1 MFVPWE
7 LPWLPE
13 ASPDFRAHC
22 KALAATSPDA
32 APHLGQRLVAL
43 ASHRLNTAQAG
54 AFASLLQALRSQ
66 KSDLAPLSPLRLGIL
81 PSATFDL
88 VAAAIPAACAR
99 HGVAVELTIADFDQ
113 IVQVAL
119 SASSS
124 IFQADPDAI
133 FVQFDHRWLGFDRF
147 VIDMADTD
155 ILTAA
160 LERVALV
167 LDGIQANSRAQAI
180 VTNIAVPPGA
190 LFGSLDRQ
198 VDGTVRRLIH
208 RFNES
213 LSDLARDRGAILLD
227 VVALVEM
234 VGSAHWFDPVKW
246 NLFKLPF
253 ASDCAA
259 LFADM
264 LARQLGAMRGKARK
278 CLVLDC
284 DNTLWGGVIG
294 DDGIENIKI
303 GSGTAEGES
312 FAAVQKLARDFK
324 ARGILLAVCS
334 KNFEETARGPFRDHP
349 DMVLRENDIAVF
361 QANWT
366 DKPSNLEAI
375 AEKLSI
381 GIDSLVFL
389 DDNSAER
396 AQMREALPLV
406 AVPELPADPALYPLY
421 LSAAGYFEAISY
433 SAEDG
438 ARAQS
443 YAANASRAEVRETI
457 RDLGDYL
464 SALEMKFR
472 VCGFDAAGRSRIVQL
487 INKSNQFNLTARRY
501 TEAEVREMESDAGL
515 ITLQVRL
522 TDKFSDFGMISV
534 VIARPVANDTTSIE
548 IDSWLMSCRV
558 LGRRV
563 EEGMLEALV
572 ARARAAG
579 KSVVRARYLPTAK
592 NGMVSDFFDKLGFE
606 MVGQEQDGA
615 KFYVLDLNAFV
626 APILPFKT
634 IGST

>member
-13 ASPDFRAHC
+13 APPDFRARC
-22 KALAATSPDA
+22 KALAATTPDA
-32 APHLGQRLVAL
+32 VPDLGQRLVAL

-54 AFASLLQALRSQ
+54 AFANLLQSLRAQ
-66 KSDLAPLSPLRLGIL
+66 ERDLAPLSPLRLGIL

-99 HGVAVELTIADFDQ
+99 HGVAAELAVADFDQ

-119 SASSS
+119 DGSSP

-133 FVQFDHRWLGFDRF
+133 LVQFDHRWLGFDRF
-147 VIDMADTD
+147 IADPAESD
-155 ILTAA
+155 ILAQG
-160 LERVALV
+160 LDRVAMV
-167 LDGIQANSRAQAI
+167 LDGIRANSRAQAI
-180 VTNIAVPPGA
+180 VTNVAVPPGA
-190 LFGSLDRQ
+190 LFGSLDRH
-198 VDGTVRRLIH
+198 VDGTVRRLVH
-208 RFNES
+208 RFNDA

-227 VVALVEM
+227 VAALVEL

-253 ASDCAA
+253 ASDCAG

-264 LARQLGAMRGKARK
+264 LARQLGAIRGKARK

-303 GSGTAEGES
+303 GSGDAEGES
-312 FAAVQKLARDFK
+312 FLAIQRLALDLK

-334 KNFEETARGPFRDHP
+334 KNFEETAREPFRDHA
-349 DMVLRENDIAVF
+349 DMLLREQDIAVF

-375 AEKLSI
+375 AATLSI

-389 DDNSAER
+389 DDNAAER

-433 SAEDG
+433 STEDG

-443 YAANASRAEVRETI
+443 YAANASRAEVMEKV

-464 SALEMKFR
+464 SALDMELR
-472 VCGFDAAGRSRIVQL
+472 VSAFDAAGRARIAQL
-487 INKSNQFNLTARRY
+487 INKSNQFNLTTRRY
-501 TEAEVREMESDAGL
+501 TEVEVRAMENDPDL
-515 ITLQVRL
+515 ITLQSRL
-522 TDKFSDFGMISV
+522 SDKFGDFGMIGV
-534 VIARPVANDTTSIE
+534 VIARPVADDATSIE
-548 IDSWLMSCRV
+548 VDSWLMSCRV

-572 ARARAAG
+572 TRARDAG
-579 KSVVRARYLPTAK
+579 KSVIRARYVPSAK

-606 MVGQEQDGA
+606 MVGQDPDGA
-615 KFYVLDLNAFV
+615 KSYVLGLEGFV
-626 APILPFKT
+626 APTLPFKMT
-634 IGST
+634 